1 MGVATQVTQPQ
12 QSSTTLSSMAS
23 PLPPVLGKP
32 RLDQAQAI
40 YGRLRSIAHYCEAIH
55 GRPPELAAQVARVC
69 MCIYMQWKKKKNID
83 SRIVEGKWSGQCRG
97 MAALPLF
104 LRRSIPSCARTWLC
118 RYINPL
124 FLIFLVSCGFEVIMV
139 WYGWLGNVWIGGL
152 IGLSFFV
159 WSGW

>member
-1 MGVATQVTQPQ
+1 MHSFGREWGWQRRSPNPNKARRPFRPWHP
-12 QSSTTLSSMAS
+12 LSR
-23 PLPPVLGKP
+23 PF
-32 RLDQAQAI
+32 AQAI

-152 IGLSFFV
+152 IGLSVFV